1 VVEPLYQHYSNA
13 LLSQHTGI
21 GLKGTPM
28 TLLLVMIVEI
38 SVAMA
43 VGFILGRIWQMRND
57 LEQKLEARFA
67 VPDENG

>member
-1 VVEPLYQHYSNA
+1 
-13 LLSQHTGI
+13 
-21 GLKGTPM
+21 M
-28 TLLLVMIVEI
+28 TLLLVMVFEI

-57 LEQKLEARFA
+57 LEQQLEGRFA